1 MKSDEELIELC
12 RVDIDRGMSEIIS
25 RYSRELYWYIRRV
38 ITDHSDTDDILQ
50 EVFIKV
56 WKNIYKFKGNSTL
69 KTWIWS
75 IATNEIR
82 YFIRKRKLL
91 SIFISKENQDNLD
104 DIISDEMTEFGDIEK
119 KLVKAL
125 NSLPVRQKL
134 VFNMR
139 YYEDMSYEE
148 MSKILNVSVG
158 GLKSSYHIAVKKIE
172 KYLQDN

>member
-75 IATNEIR
+75 IATNKIR